1 MPPSLASGLASGIA
15 RAALGALLGVGV
27 AAQAPAQTLTEREA
41 RAAVAAPRGVSVLI
55 ADLDFLTPQLRGAL
69 EAVAA
74 QLPYYAAIAVSPG
87 EPAASQLN
95 PGVVNFHSPEAARQ
109 RALATCNAQRTSGG
123 PCVIVA
129 EVRPRRY
136 APGSPT
142 LSVNATEALRGAYRR
157 LDAPKAFA
165 ISPSTGAFGFARGDG
180 ARALATCAAR
190 ASDAGA
196 SDCRVFVSDR

>member
-1 MPPSLASGLASGIA
+1 VEIMPASTMPVAM
-15 RAALGALLGVGV
+15 RAALAIALTAC
-27 AAQAPAQTLTEREA
+27 AASQVLAQTLTEREA
-41 RAAVAAPRGVSVLI
+41 RSAVAAPRGVSVAI
-55 ADLDFLTPQLRGAL
+55 ADLDFLTPQLRSAL
-69 EAVAA
+69 EAVAS

-87 EPAASQLN
+87 EPASSQLN

-136 APGSPT
+136 EPGAPT

-165 ISPSTGAFGFARGDG
+165 ISPSTGAFGYARGDG
-180 ARALATCAAR
+180 GRALATCAAR

-196 SDCRVFVSDR
+196 SDCRIFVSDR